1 MNKEVSKLIEE
12 SHKNY
17 LSYEER
23 IVQLEIKEKQLSSK
37 ISSVETERD
46 ELTIKIAEKDA
57 AIRQAEKINS
67 DLKI

>member
-1 MNKEVSKLIEE
+1 MSKLIEE

-46 ELTIKIAEKDA
+46 DLMIKIAEKDVT
-57 AIRQAEKINS
+57 IRQAEKLNS
-67 DLKI
+67 DLKM